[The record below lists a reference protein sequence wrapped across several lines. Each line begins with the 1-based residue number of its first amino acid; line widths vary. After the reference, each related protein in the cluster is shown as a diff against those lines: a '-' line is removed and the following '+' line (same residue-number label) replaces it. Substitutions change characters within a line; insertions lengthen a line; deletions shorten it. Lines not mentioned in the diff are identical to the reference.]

1 MKENTSNQKF
11 KIKLN
16 PVVTK
21 SKITTDNAYRFYIT
35 RKQFVSLAFIFLCTE
50 EPNQTLKDQVKHNE
64 MYQHIAFDIYKN
76 ILHHKLHQNVKV
88 KLIIQPNL
96 FWLVAI
102 PSAFVSDKNIPE
114 QFGIVSIT
122 YFRAKGNFDN
132 FV

>member
-1 MKENTSNQKF
+1 MEENTSNQKL

-21 SKITTDNAYRFYIT
+21 YKITTDYAYRFYI
-35 RKQFVSLAFIFLCTE
+35 RQKQFESLACLFLCTE
-50 EPNQTLKDQVKHNE
+50 KLNQTLKDQVKRNE
-64 MYQHIAFDIYKN
+64 MYQHIALGIYKN

-102 PSAFVSDKNIPE
+102 ASAFVSDKNIPE
-114 QFGIVSIT
+114 QFGIVPIT

>member
-1 MKENTSNQKF
+1 MLTDFILGGNN
-11 KIKLN
+11 LN
-16 PVVTK
+16 
-21 SKITTDNAYRFYIT
+21 
-35 RKQFVSLAFIFLCTE
+35 LLLFIFLCTE
-50 EPNQTLKDQVKHNE
+50 EPNETLKDQVKHNE

-102 PSAFVSDKNIPE
+102 PSAFISDKNIPE
-114 QFGIVSIT
+114 QFGIVPIMH
-122 YFRAKGNFDN
+122 FRAKGNFDN